1 MILLY
6 WGGGEMSNS
15 RLFKILYY
23 LLDKGRATAPELA
36 EKFEVSIRTIY
47 RDVEALSSANIPIY
61 TESGRNGGICLLNDY
76 VLDKVILSKEE
87 KAEILAALQS
97 MSIIGNNSV
106 TEMLTKLSGLFNL
119 KTENWLEMDF
129 SRWGK
134 QSYDNS
140 KFELLKTAIIHYKV
154 IKIIYESSA
163 NGRSKRMVQSLKLS
177 YKSKELY
184 NVKDLFIKN
193 KPYLKNK
200 AKRVIKNG

>member
-1 MILLY
+1 
-6 WGGGEMSNS
+6 MSNS